1 MSVLAILFSITAAFA
16 SISPEVERA
25 ELMADFEAHM
35 QGMHDHVPGE
45 RGICLTGLMQR
56 LELGWHTLTEAERA
70 EVTAQLAP
78 FKTDLFEPLEKLPSR
93 HGRGA
98 DAPKGQKEPPSHG
111 LHSVAAVSF

>member
-35 QGMHDHVPGE
+35 QGMHDHMPGE

-78 FKTDLFEPLEKLPSR
+78 FKTDLFEPLEISITIN
-93 HGRGA
+93 
-98 DAPKGQKEPPSHG
+98 
-111 LHSVAAVSF
+111 